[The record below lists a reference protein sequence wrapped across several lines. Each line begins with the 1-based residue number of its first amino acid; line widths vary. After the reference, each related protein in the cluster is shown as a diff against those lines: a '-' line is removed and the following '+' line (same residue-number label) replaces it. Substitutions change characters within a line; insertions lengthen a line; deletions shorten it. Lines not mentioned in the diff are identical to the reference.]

1 MKKISLLMSLTAL
14 LISSQSFSA
23 ETTAPVWEFYFTNLA
38 SLNLGF
44 NSTPGSSSTTSI
56 NLFNNSGTN
65 VLPGMTFGRVI
76 FSNLEVVLS
85 PAMVYVAG
93 TNGGSSTTGLNA
105 TAGFNYS
112 FMPVM
117 EEAFFLQAQAGI
129 LYLSS
134 GGSST
139 STFTWNASIGKRFQ
153 IVNHVEY
160 VPAVTYNW
168 YNTTY
173 ATSTLSIV
181 PLQFSV
187 LF

>member
-38 SLNLGF
+38 SLSLGF
-44 NSTPGSSSTTSI
+44 NSAPGSSSTTSI
-56 NLFNNSGTN
+56 NLFNNSGI
-65 VLPGMTFGRVI
+65 TFGRVI
-76 FSNLEVVLS
+76 FSNLEFVLS
-85 PAMVYVAG
+85 PAMAYVAG